1 MNINKFP
8 QVRLRRL
15 RQHSTIRDMLAAPL
29 PGPEKFVWPTFVVT
43 GSGIKEPISSMP
55 GQFRYSIDTLLEA
68 VGELMTS
75 GVKSVMLF
83 GVVGDNDKSCDAAYA
98 MRDDGIVQCAIR
110 ALKKSYPE
118 ILIFTDVCVC
128 EYTDH
133 GHCGITDGHGN
144 VLNDPSLELLAKMA
158 VSHAKA
164 GADVVAPSAMMDG
177 QVQAIRHALDTNN
190 LTDTMLMSY
199 STKFSSSMY
208 GPFREAADSAP
219 NAGDR
224 KAYQADFRDLN
235 SALRE
240 SELDEAEGADIL
252 MVKPAMLYLDIITRI
267 KQQTKLP
274 LAAYNVSGEYAMLIA
289 TADRGWGELKMMVRE
304 SITAMNRAG
313 VDIFISYWA
322 NQYEELIRS

>member
-1 MNINKFP
+1 MNNQFP

-15 RQHSTIRDMLAAPL
+15 RQNDTIRNMLATPL
-29 PGPEKFVWPTFVVT
+29 PPPEKFIWPTFVVE
-43 GSGIKEPISSMP
+43 GYGIKEPISSMP

-68 VGELMTS
+68 VGELMAT

-83 GVVGDNDKSCDAAYA
+83 GVISNSNKSCDAAYA
-98 MRDDGIVQCAIR
+98 MRDDSIVQCAIR
-110 ALKKSYPE
+110 ALKKNYPE
-118 ILIFTDVCVC
+118 LLVFTDLCVC

-133 GHCGITDGHGN
+133 GHCGIIDNTGA
-144 VLNDPSLELLAKMA
+144 VLNDPSLELLTQMA
-158 VSHAKA
+158 TSHARA

-177 QVQAIRHALDTNN
+177 QINAIRAALDANN
-190 LTDTMLMSY
+190 FTDTILMSY

-219 NAGDR
+219 NIGDR
-224 KAYQADFRDLN
+224 QTYQADFRNPN

-252 MVKPAMLYLDIITRI
+252 MVKPAMLYLDLITRI

-289 TADRGWGELKMMVRE
+289 TADRGWGDLKMMVRE
-304 SITAMNRAG
+304 SIFAMDRAG

-322 NQYEELIRS
+322 NQYKIMLND